1 VIFLPRTY
9 IFDRKT
15 IDPASEVTFL
25 SSPKARDAIQPGSR
39 IGYPGDGGN
48 GFGKYGIALLK

>member
-39 IGYPGDGGN
+39 IGYLGDGGN
-48 GFGKYGIALLK
+48 GFGK